1 MDKIVDF
8 LKTTIV
14 GGLVFLVPLVL
25 VSMVLKRGLE
35 IASKVATPVVEH
47 FPAHQVAGI
56 ALGTIA
62 AALLLTVVAFA
73 AGLAARTERGRA
85 VTRWVGESVLGAMP
99 QYRVVTS
106 MAEGLTKIEQGDGLR
121 PALVAIDDVWQVCYV
136 LEELEHGWVAIFIPQ
151 APTPMS
157 GNVLY
162 VEGARVQQ
170 LAISMREAM
179 VLVKRLGIGSAE
191 ALRGVAWDSRAPAR
205 AEA

>member
-62 AALLLTVVAFA
+62 AALLLTMVAFA

-85 VTRWVGESVLGAMP
+85 VTRWVGESFLGAMP

-162 VEGARVQQ
+162 VTEDRLRRLDIGIGA
-170 LAISMREAM
+170 AM
-179 VLVKRLGIGSAE
+179 QLVKRMGAGSAQS
-191 ALRGVAWDSRAPAR
+191 LKNVDLTLPASG
-205 AEA
+205 

>member
-1 MDKIVDF
+1 MDKFVDF

-35 IASKVATPVVEH
+35 IASRVAKPVVEN
-47 FPAHQVAGI
+47 FPAHQVAGV

-62 AALLLTVVAFA
+62 AALLLTIVAFA

-85 VTRWVGESVLGAMP
+85 ITRWVGESVLGAMP

-162 VEGARVQQ
+162 VTEDR
-170 LAISMREAM
+170 LRRLDMRIGEAM
-179 VLVKRLGIGSAE
+179 QLVKRMGAGSAQS
-191 ALRGVAWDSRAPAR
+191 LKNVDLTLPASG
-205 AEA
+205 

>member
-1 MDKIVDF
+1 MDKFVDF

-35 IASKVATPVVEH
+35 IASRVAKPVVEN
-47 FPAHQVAGI
+47 FPAHQVAGV

-62 AALLLTVVAFA
+62 AALLLTIVAFA

-85 VTRWVGESVLGAMP
+85 ITRWVGESVLGAMP

-162 VEGARVQQ
+162 VTEDRLRRLDIGIGA
-170 LAISMREAM
+170 AM
-179 VLVKRLGIGSAE
+179 QLVKRMGAGSAQSLKNVDLTLP
-191 ALRGVAWDSRAPAR
+191 ALG
-205 AEA
+205 

>member
-1 MDKIVDF
+1 MDKFVDF

-35 IASKVATPVVEH
+35 IASRVAKPVVEN
-47 FPAHQVAGI
+47 FPAHQVAGV

-62 AALLLTVVAFA
+62 AALLLTIVAFA

-85 VTRWVGESVLGAMP
+85 ITRWVGESVLGAMP

-162 VEGARVQQ
+162 VTEDR
-170 LAISMREAM
+170 LRRLDMRIGEAM
-179 VLVKRLGIGSAE
+179 QLVKRMGAGSAQSLKNVDLTLP
-191 ALRGVAWDSRAPAR
+191 ALG
-205 AEA
+205 

>member
-62 AALLLTVVAFA
+62 AALLLTMVAFA

-85 VTRWVGESVLGAMP
+85 ITRWVGESVLGAMP

-162 VEGARVQQ
+162 VTEDR
-170 LAISMREAM
+170 LRRLDMRIGEAM
-179 VLVKRLGIGSAE
+179 QLVKRMGAGSAQS
-191 ALRGVAWDSRAPAR
+191 LKNVDLTLPASG
-205 AEA
+205 

>member
-1 MDKIVDF
+1 MDKFVDF

-35 IASKVATPVVEH
+35 IASRVAKPVVEN
-47 FPAHQVAGI
+47 FPAHQVAGV

-62 AALLLTVVAFA
+62 AALLLTIVAFA

-85 VTRWVGESVLGAMP
+85 ITRWVGESVLGAMP

-162 VEGARVQQ
+162 VTEDRLRRLDIGIGA
-170 LAISMREAM
+170 AM
-179 VLVKRLGIGSAE
+179 QLVKRMGAGSAE
-191 ALRGVAWDSRAPAR
+191 ALKNVDLTQPA
-205 AEA
+205 AG

>member
-1 MDKIVDF
+1 MDKFVDF

-35 IASKVATPVVEH
+35 IASKVAKPVVEH

-85 VTRWVGESVLGAMP
+85 VTRWVGESFLGAMP

-121 PALVAIDDVWQVCYV
+121 PALVAIEDAWQICYV
-136 LEELEHGWVAIFIPQ
+136 LEELAQGWVAVFIPQ

-157 GNVLY
+157 GNVMY
-162 VEGARVQQ
+162 VPADRVRR
-170 LAISMREAM
+170 LDIKIGEAM
-179 VLVKRLGIGSAE
+179 QLVKRMGAGSAE
-191 ALRGVAWDSRAPAR
+191 ALKNVDLTQPA
-205 AEA
+205 AG

>member
-85 VTRWVGESVLGAMP
+85 VTRWVGESFLGAMP

-121 PALVAIDDVWQVCYV
+121 PALVAIEDAWQICYV
-136 LEELEHGWVAIFIPQ
+136 LEELAQGWVAVFIPQ

-157 GNVLY
+157 GNVMY
-162 VEGARVQQ
+162 VPADRVRR
-170 LAISMREAM
+170 LDIKIGEAM
-179 VLVKRLGIGSAE
+179 QLVKRMGAGSAE
-191 ALRGVAWDSRAPAR
+191 ALKNVDLTQPA
-205 AEA
+205 AG

>member
-1 MDKIVDF
+1 MDKFVDF

-35 IASKVATPVVEH
+35 IASRVAKPVVEN
-47 FPAHQVAGI
+47 FPAHQVAGV

-62 AALLLTVVAFA
+62 AALLLTIVAFA

-85 VTRWVGESVLGAMP
+85 ITRWVGESVLGAMP

-162 VEGARVQQ
+162 VTEDRLRRLDIGIGA
-170 LAISMREAM
+170 AM
-179 VLVKRLGIGSAE
+179 QLVKRMGAGSAQS
-191 ALRGVAWDSRAPAR
+191 LKNVDLTLPASG
-205 AEA
+205 

>member
-1 MDKIVDF
+1 MDKFVDF

-35 IASKVATPVVEH
+35 IASKVAKPVVEN
-47 FPAHQVAGI
+47 FPAHQVAGV

-62 AALLLTVVAFA
+62 AALLLTIVAFA

-85 VTRWVGESVLGAMP
+85 ITRWVGESVLGAMP

-162 VEGARVQQ
+162 VTEDRLRRLDIGIGA
-170 LAISMREAM
+170 AM
-179 VLVKRLGIGSAE
+179 QLVKRMGAGSAQSLKNVDLTLP
-191 ALRGVAWDSRAPAR
+191 ALG
-205 AEA
+205 